1 MKYDLS
7 NELHRAQFKTRAA
20 KLLKEGKAVV
30 ELKECRPP
38 RTTRQNSYLHAAL
51 GYFASQTGYSL
62 DYVKQEYYK
71 RLCNRD
77 IFEREVDDRF
87 LGRIRVL
94 RSSASLSTEEMSL
107 SLDRFRNWASETAGV
122 YIPSPDDA
130 RLVQLME
137 LETERN
143 KEYL

>member
-7 NELHRAQFKTRAA
+7 NELHRAQFRTRTA
-20 KLLKEGKAVV
+20 KLLKDGKAVV

-38 RTTRQNSYLHAAL
+38 RTTRQNSYLHASLA
-51 GYFASQTGYSL
+51 YFASQTG
-62 DYVKQEYYK
+62 
-71 RLCNRD
+71 
-77 IFEREVDDRF
+77 
-87 LGRIRVL
+87 
-94 RSSASLSTEEMSL
+94 SASLSTEEMSL
-107 SLDRFRNWASETAGV
+107 SLDRFRNWASETAGI

-143 KEYL
+143 KTYI

>member
-7 NELHRAQFKTRAA
+7 NELHRAQFKTRTA
-20 KLLKEGKAVV
+20 KLLGDGKAVV

-38 RTTRQNSYLHAAL
+38 RTTRQNSYLHASLA
-51 GYFASQTGYSL
+51 YFASQTGYSL

-107 SLDRFRNWASETAGV
+107 SLDRFRNWASETAGI